1 MLQIQRHPIVNFINL
16 VNAFTAHVTE
26 LAQDWVTIGGVVLI
40 IHIPITGAFVGCLW
54 LGVGTGGGG
63 MSKAESKLNLSDE
76 VKAELKKKRV
86 RDLESGQSRR
96 GSDVA
101 MSRHYDKRD
110 AHRYK

>member
-1 MLQIQRHPIVNFINL
+1 MVER
-16 VNAFTAHVTE
+16 
-26 LAQDWVTIGGVVLI
+26 
-40 IHIPITGAFVGCLW
+40 VGSERRAL
-54 LGVGTGGGG
+54 
-63 MSKAESKLNLSDE
+63 SKAEKQINLSDE